1 MCTAAVEC
9 FQKHIELLIIVT
21 YEKTLYKLNTL
32 LLLLFIIIII
42 IRFPHNL
49 YLLFI
54 YLFKRFSLPYYC
66 S

>member
-21 YEKTLYKLNTL
+21 YGKDAIQVEY
-32 LLLLFIIIII
+32 IIII